1 MIIHIIL
8 EVLKEEKNLD
18 ELSEILNVKKSQL
31 REWIN
36 RGIDSNKIKKLS
48 KPVRYVSVNKK

>member
-1 MIIHIIL
+1 M
-8 EVLKEEKNLD
+8 LKEEKNLD